1 MVVRTAVVGA
11 GTIARTH
18 LAGVSENP
26 RTGLV
31 AVCDLDR
38 ERAEAMGSE
47 FDTDAETDLSVVL
60 ADVDAI
66 HVCTPVQTH
75 FEIASRAIKA
85 GVAVLI
91 EKPATLDS
99 GEIEELQRQAE
110 SAGVPATV
118 VHNHLF
124 DPALRRLRE
133 RIDDGEL
140 GRIRGVDVIYGG
152 LTPPDTENRGSWVF
166 ELPGGEFEEGLP
178 HPIYAALGLGGY
190 PEDESSIDARTALS
204 REYDGGFSYDRARI
218 QYVSEA
224 GALCSVTMLSG
235 GLPLR
240 LHVVSGTERAVVVDE
255 LNQSVSTVEEDY
267 TRSTL
272 ARSKRGLDVSMAQ
285 LSSSVSNAR
294 LVAAE
299 RAGGWEAAARAT
311 SHFALFD
318 RFARAVTGDG
328 EVPIPLEQS
337 KWTIRAL
344 EAIRESAAPDGRIV
358 TNSPGA
364 DEVTG
369 ERTEPS

>member
-18 LAGVSENP
+18 LAGVSKNP
-26 RTGLV
+26 RTELA

-38 ERAEAMGSE
+38 ERAEAMAGE
-47 FDTDAETDLSVVL
+47 FDTAAETELSTVL

-75 FEIASRAIKA
+75 FEIASRAIEA
-85 GVAVLI
+85 GAAVLI
-91 EKPATLDS
+91 EKPATLES
-99 GEIEELQRQAE
+99 GEVEELQRQAE

-124 DPALRRLRE
+124 DPALRRLQE

-140 GRIRGVDVIYGG
+140 GRIQGVDVIYGG

-166 ELPGGEFEEGLP
+166 DLPGGEFEEGLP

-190 PEDESSIDARTALS
+190 PEGESSIDARTALS

-218 QYVSEA
+218 QYVSEE

-240 LHVVSGTERAVVVDE
+240 LHVVSGTEGAVVIDE
-255 LNQSVSTVEEDY
+255 LNQSVSTVYEDY

-285 LSSSVSNAR
+285 LSSSLSNAR

-299 RAGGWEAAARAT
+299 SVGDWEAAARAT

-318 RFARAVTGDG
+318 RFARAIEGDG
-328 EVPIPLEQS
+328 EVPVPLEQS
-337 KWTIRAL
+337 KWTIRAI
-344 EAIRESAAPDGRIV
+344 EAIRRSAAPDGRIV
-358 TNSPGA
+358 RAPAEDDGT
-364 DEVTG
+364 TQ
-369 ERTEPS
+369 ERTEPT